1 MIDITKILSSEK
13 ENGYIEAKT
22 AAGGLPRSLWETY
35 SAFANTNGE
44 GDYCCKREEIL
55 AMLRD
60 QAEESADGRIIEE
73 LLLSDLNSESLR
85 SYRMMFSNRKPNH
98 IWTKLSN
105 EQFLVKIGAA
115 KKGSDGELHPT
126 LAGLIFFGDFVSI
139 MNELPNYF
147 LDYREKLAMDTRWSD
162 RVCSSDG
169 DWSGNIF
176 DFYFKIIGKLTA
188 DVKKPFKLDENMLRV
203 DDTQV
208 HAAIREAL
216 ANALIHA
223 DYYGRQGIV
232 VDKDFK
238 KITISNP
245 GTFRISIDDAIAGG
259 ISDARNT
266 RIFNMFSLINVGE
279 RSGCGL
285 CDIYSTWEENGFI
298 RPRIDELS
306 EPSRVVLTLEVESMS
321 NEARNE
327 ARNGVLT
334 VRESEILYM
343 IEDSPSI
350 SAAALSEELKTSRST
365 IDRTIKG
372 LKEKGYL
379 IHEGSTKKGR
389 WKILK

>member
-1 MIDITKILSSEK
+1 
-13 ENGYIEAKT
+13 
-22 AAGGLPRSLWETY
+22 
-35 SAFANTNGE
+35 
-44 GDYCCKREEIL
+44 
-55 AMLRD
+55 
-60 QAEESADGRIIEE
+60 
-73 LLLSDLNSESLR
+73 
-85 SYRMMFSNRKPNH
+85 
-98 IWTKLSN
+98 
-105 EQFLVKIGAA
+105 
-115 KKGSDGELHPT
+115 
-126 LAGLIFFGDFVSI
+126 

-279 RSGCGL
+279 RSGCRL
-285 CDIYSTWEENGFI
+285 CDIYSTWEGNGFI

-321 NEARNE
+321 NEARK
-327 ARNGVLT
+327 L
-334 VRESEILYM
+334 
-343 IEDSPSI
+343 P
-350 SAAALSEELKTSRST
+350 
-365 IDRTIKG
+365 
-372 LKEKGYL
+372 
-379 IHEGSTKKGR
+379 H
-389 WKILK
+389 

>member
-13 ENGYIEAKT
+13 ENAYIEAKT

-44 GDYCCKREEIL
+44 GDYRCKREEIL

-98 IWTKLSN
+98 IWTKLSD

-279 RSGCGL
+279 RSGCRL
-285 CDIYSTWEENGFI
+285 CDIYSTWEGNGFI

-321 NEARNE
+321 NEAR
-327 ARNGVLT
+327 
-334 VRESEILYM
+334 
-343 IEDSPSI
+343 
-350 SAAALSEELKTSRST
+350 ELP
-365 IDRTIKG
+365 
-372 LKEKGYL
+372 
-379 IHEGSTKKGR
+379 H
-389 WKILK
+389 